1 VRAHEHYRELCAVNT
16 AGQLSQRERLEL
28 RRHLTVCSEC
38 RRVLYDFQI
47 MSDVLSSIADLQCHK
62 PILEGTTERFIERVQ
77 NERALPALPMEE
89 TPELREGKN
98 HAMLWARRRMLWLPI
113 AALIVIALFLGVRRV
128 AKYRQPVSPQISVNN
143 ASNSNDTG
151 RDVGALSKEAAISDN
166 QQLKQQLAEATR
178 REQALEER
186 SSAYE
191 AQRSYGLEREA
202 ELKRRISAFED
213 ANAKLLDKGSRDK
226 DDLIHLHQQLDE
238 TRSQNQAL
246 QNAALVEQAALNG
259 QIRKLRAEIDRQHRL
274 DSIQGT
280 CAPMT
285 ARNLHVVDVH
295 DTDSDGRALPA
306 FGRIFFTEGK
316 CLTFYAYDLPDRAI
330 NQKVSFYV
338 WGRKGETKEVK
349 NLGMFRSDDRTD
361 GRWVLTVDDPQMLT
375 RINTVFVT
383 REPGDKM
390 ATRPTGKRFLEAF
403 LGSSPKHP

>member
-16 AGQLSQRERLEL
+16 AGQLSPRERREL
-28 RRHLTVCSEC
+28 RGHLSVCSEC

-77 NERALPALPMEE
+77 KERALPALATKE

-98 HAMLWARRRMLWLPI
+98 HAMLWARRSMLWLPI
-113 AALIVIALFLGVRRV
+113 AALILIALFLGVRRV
-128 AKYRQPVSPQISVNN
+128 AEYRQPVSPQSSVNN
-143 ASNSNDTG
+143 DSNSNDTA
-151 RDVGALSKEAAISDN
+151 RDVAAPSKGAAMSDN
-166 QQLKQQLAEATR
+166 QQLKQQLADATR
-178 REQALEER
+178 REQAFEER
-186 SSAYE
+186 ISAYE

-202 ELKRRISAFED
+202 ELKRHITALED
-213 ANAKLLDKGSRDK
+213 ANAKLLDKGSRDT
-226 DDLIHLHQQLDE
+226 DDLVHLRQQLDE

-259 QIRKLRAEIDRQHRL
+259 RIRKLTAEIDRQHRL
-274 DSIQGT
+274 DNIQNT

-295 DTDSDGRALPA
+295 DTDSDGKALPA
-306 FGRIFFTEGK
+306 FGRVFYTEGK

-338 WGRKGETKEVK
+338 WGRKGETKDVK

-361 GRWVLTVDDPQMLT
+361 GRWVLTVDDPQILT

>member
-16 AGQLSQRERLEL
+16 AGQLSQGERREL

-47 MSDVLSSIADLQCHK
+47 MSDVLSSIANLQCHK

-77 NERALPALPMEE
+77 KERALPAFATEE

-98 HAMLWARRRMLWLPI
+98 HAMLRARRSMLWLPI
-113 AALIVIALFLGVRRV
+113 AALILIALFLRVRR
-128 AKYRQPVSPQISVNN
+128 AAEYRQPVRPQISVNN
-143 ASNSNDTG
+143 DSNSNGTA
-151 RDVGALSKEAAISDN
+151 RDVAAPSKGAAMSDN
-166 QQLKQQLAEATR
+166 QQLKQQLADATR
-178 REQALEER
+178 REQAFEER
-186 SSAYE
+186 ISAYE

-202 ELKRRISAFED
+202 ELKRHITALED
-213 ANAKLLDKGSRDK
+213 ANAKLLDKGSRDT
-226 DDLIHLHQQLDE
+226 DDLVHLRQQLDE

-259 QIRKLRAEIDRQHRL
+259 RIRKLTAEIDRQHRL
-274 DSIQGT
+274 DNIQNT

-295 DTDSDGRALPA
+295 DTDSDGKALPA
-306 FGRIFFTEGK
+306 FGRVFYTEGK

-338 WGRKGETKEVK
+338 WGRKGETKDVK

-361 GRWVLTVDDPQMLT
+361 GRWVLTVDDPQILT

>member
-1 VRAHEHYRELCAVNT
+1 VRAHEHYSELCAVNT
-16 AGQLSQRERLEL
+16 AGQLSQRERREL
-28 RRHLTVCSEC
+28 RRHLSVCSEC
-38 RRVLYDFQI
+38 RRMLYDFQI

-62 PILEGTTERFIERVQ
+62 PILEGTTERFIERFQ
-77 NERALPALPMEE
+77 KERALPALATEE
-89 TPELREGKN
+89 ALDLREGKN
-98 HAMLWARRRMLWLPI
+98 HATLCARRTMLWLPI
-113 AALIVIALFLGVRRV
+113 AALILITLFLGVRKV
-128 AKYRQPVSPQISVNN
+128 AKYRPPVNAQIPVNN
-143 ASNSNDTG
+143 DSNSNDTA
-151 RDVGALSKEAAISDN
+151 RDVDAFSKGAAISDN
-166 QQLKQQLAEATR
+166 QQLKEQLADATR
-178 REQALEER
+178 REQAFEER
-186 SSAYE
+186 ISAYE

-202 ELKRRISAFED
+202 ELKRRISALED
-213 ANAKLLDKGSRDK
+213 ANAKLLDKGLRDT
-226 DDLIHLHQQLDE
+226 DDLVHLRQQLDE

-259 QIRKLRAEIDRQHRL
+259 RIRKLTAEIDRQHRL
-274 DSIQGT
+274 DNIQNT

-295 DTDSDGRALPA
+295 DTDSDGKALPA
-306 FGRIFFTEGK
+306 FGRVFYTEGK
-316 CLTFYAYDLPDRAI
+316 CLTFYAYDLPYRAI

-338 WGRKGETKEVK
+338 WGRKGETKDVK

-361 GRWVLTVDDPQMLT
+361 GRWVLTVDDPQILT

>member
-16 AGQLSQRERLEL
+16 AGQLSPRERREL
-28 RRHLTVCSEC
+28 RGHLSVCSEC

-77 NERALPALPMEE
+77 KERALPALATKE

-98 HAMLWARRRMLWLPI
+98 HAVLRARRSMLWLPI
-113 AALIVIALFLGVRRV
+113 AALILSALFLGVRRF
-128 AKYRQPVSPQISVNN
+128 AKYRQPVSPQISVNKD
-143 ASNSNDTG
+143 SNSNDTG
-151 RDVGALSKEAAISDN
+151 RYVGALSKEATISDN
-166 QQLKQQLAEATR
+166 QQLKQQLADATR
-178 REQALEER
+178 REQALEQR
-186 SSAYE
+186 ISAYE
-191 AQRSYGLEREA
+191 AQRSYGLEREG
-202 ELKRRISAFED
+202 ELKRHISALED
-213 ANAKLLDKGSRDK
+213 ANAKLLDKGSRDT
-226 DDLIHLHQQLDE
+226 DDLVHLRQQLDE

-259 QIRKLRAEIDRQHRL
+259 RIRKLTGEIDRQHRL
-274 DSIQGT
+274 NSIQNT

-295 DTDSDGRALPA
+295 DTDSDGKSLPA
-306 FGRIFFTEGK
+306 FGRVFYTEGK
-316 CLTFYAYDLPDRAI
+316 CLTFYAYDLPDRKSKH
-330 NQKVSFYV
+330 KVSFYV
-338 WGRKGETKEVK
+338 WGRKGETKEVS
-349 NLGMFRSDDRTD
+349 NLGIFRSDDPAD
-361 GRWVLTVDDPQMLT
+361 GRWVLTVDDPQIVT